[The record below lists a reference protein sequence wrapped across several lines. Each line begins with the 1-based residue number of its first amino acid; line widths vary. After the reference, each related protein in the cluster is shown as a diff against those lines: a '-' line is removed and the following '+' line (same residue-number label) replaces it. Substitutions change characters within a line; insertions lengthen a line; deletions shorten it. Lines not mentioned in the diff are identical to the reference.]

1 MLPLILHQIHLFLN
15 HKKASALCALR
26 CLTVQFL
33 NVMQLCATEDQ
44 CTLQIKSQNNLCSSP
59 FQYFFSNI
67 YMLFPNILWIIK
79 DPYVLVSNV
88 SSYWPSQ
95 VILFIFLIFQARNKN
110 CHFGINNRLNW
121 NPKNERCLFNL
132 SRAIYFDFWHLH
144 NTLWPCFSLWMHSK
158 MAAKW

>member
-1 MLPLILHQIHLFLN
+1 MLPLILHQIHLFLK
-15 HKKASALCALR
+15 HKKASALSALR
-26 CLTVQFL
+26 WLTVPFL
-33 NVMQLCATEDQ
+33 NVMQLFAMEDQ
-44 CTLQIKSQNNLCSSP
+44 CTLQIKSKNNLCLSP
-59 FQYFFSNI
+59 FRYFFSST

-95 VILFIFLIFQARNKN
+95 IILFIFLILQALNKN
-110 CHFGINNRLNW
+110 CHFGINHCLNW
-121 NPKNERCLFNL
+121 NPKNERRLFTL
-132 SRAIYFDFWHLH
+132 SRAIYFAFWHLL